1 MSQCGINIRGRARKL
16 RINYRTTE
24 EIRNWAISVL
34 TGERV
39 DDLDGGVDDL
49 QGYRSL
55 LHGLAPTIEQFS
67 TPAEE
72 QAYLATA
79 VELLIAE
86 EIAPET
92 ICLVARTNRQLE
104 NYQAALGAAGLA
116 TLHLQSTTRDD
127 EGPGVRLATMHRV
140 KGLEFAHILIA
151 GVNDGI
157 IPFVYRSGE
166 LLDKEELLRER
177 RLLHVA
183 ATRARDTLTI
193 TSYGTP
199 SPFLTAPG

>member
-1 MSQCGINIRGRARKL
+1 
-16 RINYRTTE
+16 
-24 EIRNWAISVL
+24 
-34 TGERV
+34 
-39 DDLDGGVDDL
+39 
-49 QGYRSL
+49 
-55 LHGLAPTIEQFS
+55 
-67 TPAEE
+67 
-72 QAYLATA
+72 
-79 VELLIAE
+79 
-86 EIAPET
+86 
-92 ICLVARTNRQLE
+92 VARTNRQLE

-166 LLDKEELLRER
+166 PLDKEELLRER